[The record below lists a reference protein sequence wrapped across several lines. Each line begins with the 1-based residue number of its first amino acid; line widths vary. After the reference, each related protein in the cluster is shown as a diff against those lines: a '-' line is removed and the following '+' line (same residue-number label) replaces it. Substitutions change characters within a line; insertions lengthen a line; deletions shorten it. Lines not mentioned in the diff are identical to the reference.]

1 MLFFFSFST
10 VSVTPVISKPA
21 SSRDLITLMIS
32 FSSPFENI
40 NVVRPDPKFF
50 FLIPASLAEATVV
63 IPNGT
68 KTLLAKGMTTLLI
81 NGKHFVINGRRKLRN
96 PSF

>member
-10 VSVTPVISKPA
+10 VSVTPFISKPA
-21 SSRDLITLMIS
+21 SSRDLITLMI
-32 FSSPFENI
+32 PFENI

-68 KTLLAKGMTTLLI
+68 KTLLAKGITTLLI